1 MKQQRL
7 EKINHEMQRVI
18 GTLITTELRDPRLG
32 FATVTRVEVSDDL
45 KHAKVYTSV
54 IGDRHVARQTMD
66 ALEHASR
73 FLRGELGHR
82 IDLRYTPELTFIEDR
97 SAEKAIELAKTLRE
111 QAQRTAILTPA
122 PAPEADA

>member
-1 MKQQRL
+1 VKQQRL
-7 EKINHEMQRVI
+7 EKINHEMQRVL
-18 GTLITTELRDPRLG
+18 GTLITTELRDPRMG

-45 KHAKVYTSV
+45 KHAKVFTSV
-54 IGDRHVARQTMD
+54 IGDRHVARQTLD
-66 ALEHASR
+66 ALDHASR

-111 QAQRTAILTPA
+111 QAERTAVLAPTPA
-122 PAPEADA
+122 PETDA

>member
-54 IGDRHVARQTMD
+54 IGDRHIARQTMD

>member
-54 IGDRHVARQTMD
+54 IGDRHVARQTLD
-66 ALEHASR
+66 ALSHAAG

-111 QAQRTAILTPA
+111 QAERTAILTPA

>member
-54 IGDRHVARQTMD
+54 IGDRHVARQTLD
-66 ALEHASR
+66 ALAHAAG

-97 SAEKAIELAKTLRE
+97 SAEKAIELAKTMRE
-111 QAQRTAILTPA
+111 QAERTAILAPTPV
-122 PAPEADA
+122 PEVDA